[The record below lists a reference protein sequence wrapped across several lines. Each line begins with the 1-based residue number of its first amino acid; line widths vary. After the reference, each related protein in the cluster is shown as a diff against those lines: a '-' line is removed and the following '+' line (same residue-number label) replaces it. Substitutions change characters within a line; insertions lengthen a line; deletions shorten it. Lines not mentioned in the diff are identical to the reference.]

1 MVFEKEE
8 HLKDKASNSK
18 VSQSIS
24 RESKCALGLLSKYP
38 NTHTIVLFG
47 AIKLKV
53 HTIKTGPKWT
63 KKFSAKKTI
72 CNLSCLGSWHN

>member
-24 RESKCALGLLSKYP
+24 RESKCALGLL
-38 NTHTIVLFG
+38 F
-47 AIKLKV
+47 
-53 HTIKTGPKWT
+53 
-63 KKFSAKKTI
+63 
-72 CNLSCLGSWHN
+72 